1 MPHRVFT
8 VDEANEALAT
18 VRPLAE
24 SMVEHR
30 RTMLE
35 AQARQEKLEGSV
47 KGNGGGI
54 DAEAPRLIEAEIEE
68 AGTELARCV
77 EAIQELG
84 AIVKDLDSGLV
95 DFPARRHGEDVLL
108 CWRVGEEE
116 IRYWHGLDDGFAGR
130 REL

>member
-1 MPHRVFT
+1 
-8 VDEANEALAT
+8 
-18 VRPLAE
+18 
-24 SMVEHR
+24 MVEGR

-35 AQARQEKLEGSV
+35 ALTRQEKLEGSV

-54 DAEAPRLIEAEIEE
+54 DAETPRLIDAEIEE
-68 AGTELARCV
+68 AGAELARCV

-95 DFPARRHGEDVLL
+95 DFPARRQGEDVLL
-108 CWRVGEEE
+108 CWRVGEDE

-130 REL
+130 KELPL

>member
-1 MPHRVFT
+1 VPHRVFT

-24 SMVEHR
+24 AMVEHR

-35 AQARQEKLEGSV
+35 ALARQEKLEGAV
-47 KGNGGGI
+47 KGNGGGL
-54 DAEAPRLIEAEIEE
+54 DAETPRLIEAEIEE
-68 AGTELARCV
+68 AGAELARCV

-84 AIVKDLDSGLV
+84 AVVKDLDSGLV